1 MKVIPVSL
9 LFFLLLFF
17 TGIAE
22 AGNSISLTPETGH
35 SNQVQITEA
44 LNKYDTVYLEA
55 GVYEVSGKIEI
66 NSGNTLTG
74 DEDAII
80 KVWSESSQWFI
91 RNNGII
97 TGTGT
102 SNVKIS
108 NIQIDGNCDE
118 LPSDYADFKYPGES
132 GKHNTE
138 KGIALTGSSNNFMEN
153 ISISNV
159 KIYDC
164 FSDGVRVAFAD
175 HVYVFDN
182 YISNTQHECVYFVC
196 VRGGVVENNVLEGI
210 TSDCVR
216 FDACQES
223 IICYSVIDSYSGSN
237 TNGAP
242 KFLHQGIQISDQGR
256 SFNSGSEKPL
266 KTENIEVFGNTFT
279 GKKRMN
285 VWLDSAKK
293 GVKNVYL
300 HGNEFLDGKEVETEG
315 TPVKGI
321 PDIGDTSHIPDE
333 INRDVHAPDIFRVL
347 MRGFSFKLLERDLG
361 ASATVV
367 FNNVSFDPHSLV
379 DIKGDDLMLVKYEY
393 GGNST
398 RHFIEKG
405 LWTGDI
411 PHIGNKLYIP
421 GQLKASSLK
430 ITVYSEEGYQTVTDI
445 KIIERKLT
453 GASSINPDLFIF
465 LTILAIL
472 GISISR
478 NLRRIYQ

>member
-1 MKVIPVSL
+1 MKTLPVFL
-9 LFFLLLFF
+9 LFFFILFF

-35 SNQVQITEA
+35 SNQDQITNA
-44 LNKYDTVYLEA
+44 LNDYDTVYLGA
-55 GVYEVSGKIEI
+55 GVYEVSDKIQI

-74 DEDAII
+74 NEDAII
-80 KVWSESSQWFI
+80 RVWSDSSQWFV

-118 LPSDYADFKYPGES
+118 LPSRYADFKYPGES

-138 KGIALTGSSNNFMEN
+138 KAIALTGSSNNFMEN

-164 FSDGVRVAFAD
+164 FSDGVKVAFAD
-175 HVYVFDN
+175 HVYVSDCF
-182 YISNTQHECVYFVC
+182 ISNTQHECVYFVC
-196 VRGGVVENNVLEGI
+196 VRGGVVQNNVLEGI
-210 TSDCVR
+210 CSDCVR
-216 FDACQES
+216 YDNCKES
-223 IICYSVIDSYSGSN
+223 IICYSILDSYSGLN
-237 TNGAP
+237 NNGAP

-256 SFNSGSEKPL
+256 SFNSGSDKPL

-293 GVKNVYL
+293 GVKNVYI

-315 TPVKGI
+315 TPVNGI
-321 PDIGDTSHIPDE
+321 PDISDIANSPSG

-347 MRGFSFKLLERDLG
+347 MRGFSFQLLERDLG
-361 ASATVV
+361 ASATVIY
-367 FNNVSFDPHSLV
+367 NNMSYDPHSLV
-379 DIKGDDLMLVKYEY
+379 QIKGDDLKLVKYEY
-393 GGNST
+393 GGNSS
-398 RHFIEKG
+398 RHFIDKG
-405 LWTGDI
+405 LWTGNI
-411 PHIGNKLYIP
+411 PHTGDKLYIP
-421 GQLKASSLK
+421 GQFKTGSLK
-430 ITVYSEEGYQTVTDI
+430 ITVYSEAGYQKVTDI

-465 LTILAIL
+465 ISILTVL

-478 NLRRIYQ
+478 NLRRIFQ